1 MTTYGLIVTFFPI
14 FVSFEKKIVSGPI
27 IFTPDLIKNLRN
39 FSCSILEFICFIW
52 KYFYIKCID
61 SLIHNLFLK
70 NTLLMTQKYSIL
82 FDLDGTLV
90 DTAPDLMNAHNHV
103 MKKYGYPT
111 KSTADIRNLV
121 GQGAGAMI
129 GRSIW
134 GQAKKE
140 FGKIDDQKIKAEMVK
155 DFVNF
160 YGKNIIKES
169 TLINGVIEFLKWCK
183 EKEISMAVCTNKQEH
198 LAIDLLKKIG
208 IYDYFEY
215 VAGSDTFD
223 YCKPDPRHITSIIE
237 IIGGDI
243 KKSLMFGDSETDAN
257 AAKAASVPVI
267 LLENGYTEKNSNE
280 IYHNHLI
287 KDFIGVEKIVSTYLK
302 D

>member
-1 MTTYGLIVTFFPI
+1 
-14 FVSFEKKIVSGPI
+14 
-27 IFTPDLIKNLRN
+27 
-39 FSCSILEFICFIW
+39 
-52 KYFYIKCID
+52 
-61 SLIHNLFLK
+61 
-70 NTLLMTQKYSIL
+70 MTQKYTIL

-111 KSTADIRNLV
+111 KSTEEIRNLV
-121 GQGAGAMI
+121 GKGAGALI

-140 FGKIDDQKIKAEMVK
+140 FHSVDDRKIKDQMSK
-155 DFVNF
+155 DFVNY
-160 YGKNIIKES
+160 YGKNIVNES
-169 TLINGVIEFLKWCK
+169 TLIEGVLEFLKWCK
-183 EKEISMAVCTNKQEH
+183 KENISMAVCTNKQEH

-215 VAGSDTFD
+215 VAGSNTFD
-223 YCKPDPRHITSIIE
+223 YCKPDPRHLTSVIE
-237 IIGGDI
+237 ILNGDI
-243 KKSLMFGDSETDAN
+243 KKSLMIGDSETDAN
-257 AAKAASVPVI
+257 SAKEASIPVI

-287 KDFIGVEKIVSTYLK
+287 KDFIGVEKIVSTYLI

>member
-1 MTTYGLIVTFFPI
+1 
-14 FVSFEKKIVSGPI
+14 
-27 IFTPDLIKNLRN
+27 
-39 FSCSILEFICFIW
+39 
-52 KYFYIKCID
+52 
-61 SLIHNLFLK
+61 
-70 NTLLMTQKYSIL
+70 MTQKYTFLIE
-82 FDLDGTLV
+82 LDGTLV
-90 DTAPDLMNAHNHV
+90 DTAPDLMNAHNYV

-111 KSTADIRNLV
+111 KSTEDIRNLV

-140 FGKIDDQKIKAEMVK
+140 FGKIDDQKVKAEMVK
-155 DFVNF
+155 EFVSF
-160 YGKNIIKES
+160 YANNIINES
-169 TLINGVIEFLKWCK
+169 TLINGVKEFLKWCK
-183 EKEISMAVCTNKQEH
+183 ERNISMAVCTNKQEH

-215 VAGSDTFD
+215 VAGHDTFD
-223 YCKPDPRHITSIIE
+223 FCKPDPRHLTNIIE
-237 IIGGDI
+237 ILDGDI
-243 KKSLMFGDSETDAN
+243 KKSLMFGDSEADAN
-257 AAKAASVPVI
+257 AAKAASIPVI
-267 LLENGYTEKNSNE
+267 LLENGYTEKNTDE